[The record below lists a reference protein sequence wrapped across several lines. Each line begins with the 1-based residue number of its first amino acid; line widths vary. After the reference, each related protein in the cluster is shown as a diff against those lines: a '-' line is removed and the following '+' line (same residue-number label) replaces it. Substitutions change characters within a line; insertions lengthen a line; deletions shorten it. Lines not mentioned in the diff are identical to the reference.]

1 MKLYAPIARHSAIAV
16 CCVMLSAMAF
26 MSCGTAVDVEEGA
39 DSSGPV
45 IEFATKS
52 DAMVLSFR
60 QTGGL
65 IDSPDAPPLLR
76 IYGDGRALVHL
87 PASSPRGGDFSFQ
100 LSRGELADLLESLSD
115 KGVMTLQP
123 NDISTRIKDAL
134 EERAK
139 IQRGPAVRRMIMDDV
154 TTVFEIH
161 LERYAAAGSQAPP
174 QARFH
179 STFSWYALQQSAKE
193 FEEIV
198 ELQQLAAAEQELLR
212 LTRPEDAVPI
222 RP

>member
-1 MKLYAPIARHSAIAV
+1 MGFV
-16 CCVMLSAMAF
+16 
-26 MSCGTAVDVEEGA
+26 SCGPAVDLEEGSN
-39 DSSGPV
+39 SSGPV

-65 IDSPDAPPLLR
+65 IDASDAPPLLR
-76 IYGDGRALVHL
+76 IYGDGRTLVHL

-100 LSRGELADLLESLSD
+100 LSHDELADLLKSLSD
-115 KGVMTLQP
+115 RGVMTLQP
-123 NDISTRIKDAL
+123 DDISTKIKEAL

-154 TTVFEIH
+154 TTVFEIR

-174 QARFH
+174 QADFH
-179 STFSWYALQQSAKE
+179 SAFSWYALQQSAKE
-193 FEEIV
+193 FEEVV
-198 ELQQLAAAEQELLR
+198 ELQQLAAAERELLR
-212 LTRPEDAVPI
+212 LATREDAVPI